1 VAADDRSPTRGRLPG
16 SRSRPGLDAERVTD
30 AAVRVADAEGLGALT
45 LARLA
50 AELGVRTPSLYHHVD
65 GLDGARRAVA
75 IRGLRDLGTALRDAA
90 VGRSGPRALRAVADA
105 YRAYA
110 LAHPGAYAATQRVV
124 PSDDE
129 ATRAAAARVT
139 EVVFAVVRHWED
151 DEEELVHLVRAV
163 RSALHG
169 FVLLESGG
177 GFGMS
182 AARDASFARLVGV
195 QLAGLEAH
203 AAARSAAG

>member
-1 VAADDRSPTRGRLPG
+1 MA
-16 SRSRPGLDAERVTD
+16 D
-30 AAVRVADAEGLGALT
+30 AAVAIADAEGLAALT
-45 LARLA
+45 LSRLA
-50 AELGVRTPSLYHHVD
+50 AQLGVRTPSLYHHVD

-75 IRGLRDLGTALRDAA
+75 LRGLRDLGTALRDAA
-90 VGRSGPRALRAVADA
+90 VGRSGPDALRAVADA

-124 PSDDE
+124 PAEDDE
-129 ATRAAAARVT
+129 LRAAAARAT

-177 GFGMS
+177 GFGMP
-182 AARDASFARLVGV
+182 APRDASFARLVDV
-195 QLAGLEAH
+195 QRAGLDAH
-203 AAARSAAG
+203 AAGRPASS